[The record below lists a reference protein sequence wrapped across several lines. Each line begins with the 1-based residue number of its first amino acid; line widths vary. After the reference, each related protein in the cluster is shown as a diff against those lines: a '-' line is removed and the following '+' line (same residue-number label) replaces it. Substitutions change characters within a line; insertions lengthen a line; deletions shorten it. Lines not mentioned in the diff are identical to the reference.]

1 MNLKN
6 ISLSVIFLVL
16 SAYNFIYTPLS
27 YISYWLG
34 VILLVA
40 SIGWLTMGNKK
51 KKKKIKIIKL
61 I

>member
-16 SAYNFIYTPLS
+16 SGYNFIYTPLS

-51 KKKKIKIIKL
+51 KKKK
-61 I
+61 